1 MHTERRG
8 RGRPRGEGKK
18 DSEYLAKVADLMVKN
33 PSLRPTTAM
42 KQIVHQRN
50 DWGCLDDSVLRR
62 FQVKWRQ
69 SGEIQMAA
77 AVRRQRASAPV
88 QGRDIN
94 TPTLKQ
100 WADALKRLDEGLKH
114 FPDTPIA
121 KWISAAGGDQ
131 RPQRQ

>member
-1 MHTERRG
+1 
-8 RGRPRGEGKK
+8 
-18 DSEYLAKVADLMVKN
+18 
-33 PSLRPTTAM
+33 M

-94 TPTLKQ
+94 ILDVVTGLEHAITTIHKVMLQIGEGLRRWDEAIVAFQRSPTLKQ